1 MSICSEI
8 RLKELR
14 VRASFKFL
22 NEAGISHNQSKF
34 WFLDSIMKRLKDS
47 NEMAIENTIPVVPR
61 NPPTC
66 TSNK

>member
-1 MSICSEI
+1 M
-8 RLKELR
+8 
-14 VRASFKFL
+14 RASFKFL

-47 NEMAIENTIPVVPR
+47 NETAIENTIPVVPR